1 MSIAFIY
8 SSNSQ
13 LGIWYVFAACLITP
27 AFIFCEVDT
36 GGDLGDRNNVE
47 LIFLPLTIL
56 GRPWV
61 CSRGRG
67 VRSPRVVYQNM
78 CISKHTWE
86 CQSESWC
93 VCVRGGGRGSR
104 RLVDFQPSLKVSL
117 NWHPHLRTTVL
128 RRIQGTHSVKVGFLM
143 PKGMRESSLF
153 NIY

>member
-13 LGIWYVFAACLITP
+13 LGIWYVFAASLLTP
-27 AFIFCEVDT
+27 AFIICEVDR

-47 LIFLPLTIL
+47 LIFLPLTII

-67 VRSPRVVYQNM
+67 VRPPRAVYQNM
-78 CISKHTWE
+78 CISKHTGE
-86 CQSESWC
+86 CQSESLC
-93 VCVRGGGRGSR
+93 VFVGGGGRGSR
-104 RLVDFQPSLKVSL
+104 RFVDFQPSLKVSL
-117 NWHPHLRTTVL
+117 NWHPHLRSTVL
-128 RRIQGTHSVKVGFLM
+128 RRIQGMYSGKVGFLM
-143 PKGMRESSLF
+143 HKGVRESSLF